1 MTTTSLMTAIS
12 PRVGTSADEERTPAA
27 KMKLT
32 EHRATLGPV
41 ALPRT
46 IREAGS
52 PVGSIPVGGRSVR

>member
-1 MTTTSLMTAIS
+1 MADIS

-41 ALPRT
+41 ALLHT

-52 PVGSIPVGGRSVR
+52 PVGSIPVGGRIVR